1 MHRPPRF
8 ETIRW
13 LDTLECPVFCQG
25 PRFYYEPLK
34 SVRFGVTREITTSQ
48 ELLVTAFKWTVNLA
62 LRCPEWITN
71 ASSCLYKGAQITTNR
86 AFWICQIQTNYL
98 VRACSAFV
106 KFWSPSRTPDQQCRG
121 RRQMCQGSFYMKQ
134 IDLVLL
140 LTFWKNQQGLVHLAS
155 HCALTVGLPAHAIA
169 EIVTSQLD
177 AELSLGSHF
186 ETNQTKNK
194 KSLWSV
200 YTIGLWLVTQ
210 KKCLTRSRSPS
221 PTCTLQFGSAKQSL
235 SEKNLAKIA
244 FFSHDCFQE
253 LEP

>member
-1 MHRPPRF
+1 MPCVLPRA
-8 ETIRW
+8 TLLLWTAQIREVRGHKGNHNISRAPCHSIQM
-13 LDTLECPVFCQG
+13 DS
-25 PRFYYEPLK
+25 EP
-34 SVRFGVTREITTSQ
+34 S
-48 ELLVTAFKWTVNLA
+48 
-62 LRCPEWITN
+62 PEWITN

-121 RRQMCQGSFYMKQ
+121 RRRMCQGSFYMKQ

-140 LTFWKNQQGLVHLAS
+140 LTFWKNQQGLAHLAS
-155 HCALTVGLPAHAIA
+155 HCALTVGLHAHAIT

-200 YTIGLWLVTQ
+200 YTIGLWLVT
-210 KKCLTRSRSPS
+210 KKRCLTRSRSPS
-221 PTCTLQFGSAKQSL
+221 PTCTLQFGSEKQSL
-235 SEKNLAKIA
+235 SEKNLARIA